1 MTDKSMDIRL
11 KDALSPSYIPGED
24 VNTALIEKLR
34 KTDRDDRDKSET
46 IKRLKDAR
54 RPVSWVIKA
63 AVFFLILSVAGTGG
77 VLAAS
82 YLLKESNVTEHGIT
96 VNGTQDDEDLA
107 GEWEKVHVEQLGTE
121 ESTDELWYSK
131 EEVLTNGM
139 YHNTYY
145 SYHTYEDAVSDTI
158 FDNLLSEPVGT
169 PTSITYVETRVMS
182 GDKPSEGEPMDKELT
197 SIFDYKGHR
206 VYLSQSYMPGA
217 SDDSLYSVCLIESA
231 NTRHYISAQ
240 GIDFTLV
247 DDLRTGFVPE
257 EEGDPDPDVRT
268 YVMLSYDKFNGFIYF
283 DDMEDADIH
292 DILDKIVLN

>member
-96 VNGTQDDEDLA
+96 VNGTQDDEELA
-107 GEWEKVHVEQLGTE
+107 GEWEKVPVEQLGTE

>member
-1 MTDKSMDIRL
+1 MTDKSIDSRL
-11 KDALSPSYIPGED
+11 KNALSPSYVPGED
-24 VNTALIEKLR
+24 INSALIEKLR
-34 KTDRDDRDKSET
+34 MTDRDKSET

-54 RPVSWVIKA
+54 RPVSWMIKA
-63 AVFFLILSVAGTGG
+63 AIFFLILSVAGTGG
-77 VLAAS
+77 VMAAS

-96 VNGTQDDEDLA
+96 VNGTIDDKELA
-107 GEWEKVHVEQLGTE
+107 EEWEDVPEEHLGTE
-121 ESTDELWYSK
+121 ESTDTLWYSK

-139 YHNTYY
+139 YHNAYF

-158 FDNLLSEPVGT
+158 FDNIFSEPVGT
-169 PTSITYVETRVMS
+169 PTSMTYVETRVMS
-182 GDKPSEGEPMDKELT
+182 GDKPSDGEPMEQALT
-197 SIFDYKGHR
+197 AIFDYKGHR

-217 SDDSLYSVCLIESA
+217 SVDSTYSVCLIESA

-268 YVMLSYDKFNGFIYF
+268 YVMLSYDKFNGFICF

>member
-1 MTDKSMDIRL
+1 MTDKSIDSRL
-11 KDALSPSYIPGED
+11 KNALSPSYVPGED
-24 VNTALIEKLR
+24 INSALIEKLR
-34 KTDRDDRDKSET
+34 MADRDDRDKSET

-96 VNGTQDDEDLA
+96 VNGTQDDEELA
-107 GEWEKVHVEQLGTE
+107 GEWEKVPVEQLGTE

-182 GDKPSEGEPMDKELT
+182 GDKPSEGEPMEKELT

>member
-96 VNGTQDDEDLA
+96 VNGTQNDEELA
-107 GEWEKVHVEQLGTE
+107 GEWEKVPVEQLGTE

>member
-63 AVFFLILSVAGTGG
+63 AVFFFILSVAGTGG

-96 VNGTQDDEDLA
+96 VNGTQDDEELA
-107 GEWEKVHVEQLGTE
+107 GEWEKVPVEQLGTE

>member
-1 MTDKSMDIRL
+1 MDIRL

-24 VNTALIEKLR
+24 INSALIEKLR

-96 VNGTQDDEDLA
+96 VNGTQDDEELA
-107 GEWEKVHVEQLGTE
+107 GEWEKVPVEQLGTE

>member
-1 MTDKSMDIRL
+1 MTDKSIDSRL
-11 KDALSPSYIPGED
+11 KNALSPSYIPGED

-96 VNGTQDDEDLA
+96 VNGTQDDEELA
-107 GEWEKVHVEQLGTE
+107 GEWEKVPVEQLGTE